1 MRFALIPLALLAI
14 AACGRKNGGDQ
25 AQPSQPEIEVR
36 EVAAADGYG
45 APGVNVTAVAFWSH
59 PTINFQ
65 SEVLAGTDAGIVAYA
80 VETGD
85 VVASV
90 DDGAVSGL
98 AILYFGAGP
107 SAQAYAIAKKAAG
120 YAAYAIDNIS
130 GGLTPIAVK
139 GGDSS
144 ANGFCAGN
152 DGASRVLYE
161 IAANGVARRTIDES
175 MTIGEATAL
184 AAIPGAIACEVD
196 NRNGDV
202 FVISGDGSI
211 RRIDPANGESSGVAF
226 ASGAVDAFGLMLMT
240 SAAAEN
246 TAGGALLVLDA
257 SKGVISAY
265 DIIDG
270 HAIGAFRIK
279 STFDLDAVASAKTI
293 GAGFGNYGGVYR
305 DGAIAV
311 VTSGDGPS
319 IRLAPW
325 NGVLDALN
333 VTLGENVDP
342 RSPQGAKD
350 DEDVLSIELMQ
361 P

>member
-1 MRFALIPLALLAI
+1 MRFALISLAFLSI
-14 AACGRKNGGDQ
+14 AACGRKTAGETS
-25 AQPSQPEIEVR
+25 QPSQPALEVR

-45 APGVNVTAVAFWSH
+45 APGANVNAVAFWSH

-65 SEVLAGTDAGIVAYA
+65 SEVLSGTDTGIAAYA
-80 VETGD
+80 IETGD
-85 VVASV
+85 EVASLG
-90 DDGAVSGL
+90 DGAVSGL
-98 AILYFGAGP
+98 AVLYFGAGP
-107 SAQAYAIAKKAAG
+107 AAQGYAIAKKAAG

-139 GGDSS
+139 GGDTS
-144 ANGFCAGN
+144 ANAFCAGN

-161 IAANGVARRTIDES
+161 IAASGVARRTIDES

-184 AAIPGAIACEVD
+184 SAIPGAVACEVD

-211 RRIDPANGESSGVAF
+211 KRVDPASGESSGVAF
-226 ASGAVDAFGLMLMT
+226 ASGDINASALMLMAPAT
-240 SAAAEN
+240 AEN

-257 SKGVISAY
+257 PNGVISAY

-305 DGAIAV
+305 DGAVAI
-311 VTSGDGPS
+311 VTAGDGAP

-325 NGVLDALN
+325 NGVLDALQIAP
-333 VTLGENVDP
+333 GENVDP
-342 RSPQGAKD
+342 RSPQGAED
-350 DEDVLSIELMQ
+350 DEGILSIELIQ